1 MPGLLPGPRATQ
13 LPIRIHDF
21 PLMITSPTASWESV
35 LLPENEDG
43 QAWELFHENS
53 KTSRF
58 ERGLSDEE
66 VLLRM
71 ATLSSSLPYSGYRA
85 FELPPPLPLD
95 APMGETMKRRATAR
109 ELQTC
114 KITPEQL
121 TTLLFYSYGETRSI
135 EGAGARSFRVVPS
148 AGALYPLEIY
158 FHSSHIEGWP
168 SGLYHYTPSQ
178 NKVQM
183 LREGDHSQQLCQAMV
198 DPKMLNS
205 AIQFFI
211 TGLFERSVFKYRE
224 RGYRFVLL
232 EAGHLAQ
239 NLNLV
244 ATALGFG
251 IVNIGGF
258 FDRDVDAFLGLDGL
272 GHSTI
277 YMQVMGIDGAGEIE
291 ISPHHHASGL
301 PIDV

>member
-1 MPGLLPGPRATQ
+1 
-13 LPIRIHDF
+13 
-21 PLMITSPTASWESV
+21 MITSPTAPWESV
-35 LLPENEDG
+35 LIPENEDG

-71 ATLSSSLPYSGYRA
+71 ATLSSSLPHSGYKE
-85 FELPPPLPLD
+85 FGLPPPLLLD

-109 ELQTC
+109 GLQPC

-121 TTLLFYSYGETRSI
+121 TTLLFYSYGETRAT
-135 EGAGARSFRVVPS
+135 EGAGARPLRVVPS

-168 SGLYHYTPSQ
+168 SGLYHYTPSN
-178 NKVQM
+178 NKVQL
-183 LREGDHSQQLCQAMV
+183 LREGYYSQQLSQAMV
-198 DPKMLNS
+198 DPKMILNS

-232 EAGHLAQ
+232 EAGHAAQ

-251 IVNIGGF
+251 LINIGGF
-258 FDRDVDAFLGLDGL
+258 FDREVDAVLGLDGL

-277 YMQVMGIDGAGEIE
+277 YLQVMGIDDAGPVEDKMVAE
-291 ISPHHHASGL
+291 PARRRKKEEAERASQ
-301 PIDV
+301 

>member
-1 MPGLLPGPRATQ
+1 MN
-13 LPIRIHDF
+13 
-21 PLMITSPTASWESV
+21 TSPTALWENV

-53 KTSRF
+53 KTNRF
-58 ERGLSDEE
+58 DRGLSNEE

-71 ATLSSSLPYSGYRA
+71 NTMWSSLPYSGYKA

-95 APMGETMKRRATAR
+95 VHIGDTMKRRATAR

-135 EGAGARSFRVVPS
+135 EGAGARSFRVIPS
-148 AGALYPLEIY
+148 AGALYPLEVY
-158 FHSSHIEGWP
+158 FHSPHIEGWP

-178 NKVQM
+178 NRVQM
-183 LREGDHSQQLCQAMV
+183 LREGDYSQQLGQVMV
-198 DPKMLNS
+198 DPKMPNS
-205 AIQFFI
+205 GIQFFI
-211 TGLFERSVFKYRE
+211 TGLFERSVFKYKE

-239 NLNLV
+239 NLNLA

-258 FDRDVDAFLGLDGL
+258 FDREVDAFLGLDGL

-277 YMQVMGIDGAGEIE
+277 YMQAVGVDGAGEIE
-291 ISPHHHASGL
+291 ISPPHHASGSPL
-301 PIDV
+301 DV

>member
-1 MPGLLPGPRATQ
+1 MTR
-13 LPIRIHDF
+13 
-21 PLMITSPTASWESV
+21 SPTASWESV

-43 QAWELFHENS
+43 QAWEFFHENS
-53 KTSRF
+53 KTNRF
-58 ERGLSDEE
+58 ERGWSDEE

-71 ATLSSSLPYSGYRA
+71 ITLSSSLPYSGYRA

-95 APMGETMKRRATAR
+95 APMGDTMKRRATAR

-121 TTLLFYSYGETRSI
+121 TTLLFYAYGETRST
-135 EGAGARSFRVVPS
+135 EGAGARSLRIVPS

-178 NKVQM
+178 NRVQL
-183 LREGDHSQQLCQAMV
+183 LRDGDYSQQLSQAMV
-198 DPKMLNS
+198 DPRMILNS

-232 EAGHLAQ
+232 EAGHVAQ

-251 IVNIGGF
+251 LINIGGF
-258 FDRDVDAFLGLDGL
+258 FDRDVDALLGLDGL
-272 GHSTI
+272 GHITI
-277 YMQVMGIDGAGEIE
+277 YMQVVGVDGAGEME
-291 ISPHHHASGL
+291 ISPHHHVSGPPL
-301 PIDV
+301 DG